1 MNTEDISQQKPK
13 LHLTNGL
20 VESLLS
26 GDTASK
32 FLSAE
37 EVEFI
42 LRETMALNNK
52 MMHNLVA
59 IEIVEGYRAL
69 DCNNLKELIEKYYP
83 GKYKAI
89 HHNFNAARVAY
100 SIGGKELIGK
110 YPDDAMRAMKHLSV
124 EQRKEIYQ
132 YLIQSQNATRE
143 SVRVTI
149 KLVEQAI
156 EDRIPSKIK
165 AKKSKHS
172 SWSKIITNK
181 ANKFF
186 ETLME
191 NEPAGIALLAAVIGD
206 NLRPDQVQKLA
217 MLIQNKDNGSNI
229 KEGL

>member
-1 MNTEDISQQKPK
+1 MSNEENNQKKP
-13 LHLTNGL
+13 LLILTNGL

-26 GDTASK
+26 GGRVSK
-32 FLSAE
+32 SLSAD
-37 EVEFI
+37 EVELI
-42 LRETMALNNK
+42 LKETMTLSNK

-59 IEIVEGYRAL
+59 IELVEGYRAL
-69 DCNNLKELIEKYYP
+69 DCNSMKELIEKYYP
-83 GKYKAI
+83 GKYKTI

-100 SIGGKELIGK
+100 SIGGKELLGK

-124 EQRKEIYQ
+124 EQRKEIYE
-132 YLIQSQNATRE
+132 YLVQSQNATSE

-156 EDRIPSKIK
+156 EERIPSKIK
-165 AKKSKHS
+165 TKKLKHS

-206 NLRPDQVQKLA
+206 KLRPDQVQKLA
-217 MLIQNKDNGSNI
+217 MLIQTKENGSDI